1 MRFLLTTR
9 ASAMLMASL
18 LATTALAQGSS
29 KTTSAQ
35 SASQSTQASAGAP
48 GTGTPNA
55 LQGFSQNQ
63 GKPIHIDAA
72 TLVVRD
78 KDKVATFTG
87 DTRTGDVKVVQGDT
101 IMRSK
106 TLVVFYEQSA
116 MAGGAAKDN
125 AKPAPVPA
133 PAAQPGPGGSQ
144 QIKRLEAHGNVIVT
158 QNDQTVTGDTGIF
171 DTRANTVTMQG
182 NVILTQ
188 GQNVMKGKT
197 LTVDLT
203 TGVSRLENGGGRVD
217 MILFPQSG
225 QQPPGGAPANS
236 GNTASPPK
244 SAGKPMILNGL
255 GGSGGR

>member
-1 MRFLLTTR
+1 MRFFLTTR
-9 ASAMLMASL
+9 VGAMLMASL
-18 LATTALAQGSS
+18 LATPTLAQGSS
-29 KTTSAQ
+29 KTAP
-35 SASQSTQASAGAP
+35 TQASASAP

-87 DTRTGDVKVVQGDT
+87 DTKTGDVKVVQGDT

-116 MAGGAAKDN
+116 MAGASQDNSKDN
-125 AKPAPVPA
+125 TKSSAKAGPAPV
-133 PAAQPGPGGSQ
+133 AQPGPGGSQ

-236 GNTASPPK
+236 GNAASPPK

-255 GGSGGR
+255 GSSGGR